1 MNKEKEMTAV
11 NASEATEA
19 QQSSQ
24 PDNIITENSG
34 KIKSFDEDYD
44 LYRREMLRQ
53 IDMTY

>member
-11 NASEATEA
+11 NTSAATEER
-19 QQSSQ
+19 QPSQ
-24 PDNIITENSG
+24 LDNIITENSG

-53 IDMTY
+53 IDTTY